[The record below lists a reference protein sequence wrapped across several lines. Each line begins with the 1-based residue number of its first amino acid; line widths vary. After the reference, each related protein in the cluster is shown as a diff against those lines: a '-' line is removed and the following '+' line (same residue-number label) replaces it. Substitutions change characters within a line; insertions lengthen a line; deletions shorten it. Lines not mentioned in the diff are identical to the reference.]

1 MRETGRKLAPW
12 LRKRLPPR
20 SDTGRVRAL
29 LKELDLRT
37 VCQEAHCP
45 NIGECF
51 ARGTATFM
59 IMGSVCTR
67 NCTFC
72 AVAGGVPGPLDPDEP
87 ARVAEAVRRMG
98 LRHVVITSVTRD
110 DLPDGGAEQFART
123 IRAVHESATANV
135 EVLVPDFGGRLDDVD
150 RVLEAGPEVFNHNV
164 ETVPRLYPEVR
175 PQADYGRSLAVLAH
189 AARRSP
195 PAAVKSGL
203 MLGLGETEDELA
215 AVLTDLL
222 DAGCRMLTLGQYLA
236 PSEGHHPV
244 VEFVAPER
252 FDELKARAL
261 EMGFAAV
268 GSGPF
273 VRSSYQAEA
282 LAAAVLGRRGQKQ
295 GSTGGGQHGSRS

>member
-1 MRETGRKLAPW
+1 MKGTRRKLAPW
-12 LRKRLPPR
+12 LKKRLPPR
-20 SDTGRVRAL
+20 ADTEPVRVL

-59 IMGSVCTR
+59 ILGSVCTR

-72 AVAGGVPGPLDPDEP
+72 AVAGGVPLPPDPDEP
-87 ARVAEAVRRMG
+87 ARIAEAVRRME

-110 DLPDGGAEQFART
+110 DLPDGGAGQFSRT
-123 IRAVHESATANV
+123 IRAVHGSAAADV
-135 EVLVPDFGGRLDDVD
+135 EVLVPDFGGHLDDAD

-175 PQADYGRSLAVLAH
+175 PQADYARSLAVLAR
-189 AARRSP
+189 AGERSP
-195 PAAVKSGL
+195 SAAVKSGL
-203 MLGLGETEDELA
+203 MLGLGETGDELD
-215 AVLTDLL
+215 AVLVELL
-222 DAGCRMLTLGQYLA
+222 DVGCRVLTLGQYLA
-236 PSEGHHPV
+236 PSEAHHPV

-252 FDELKARAL
+252 FKELERRAL

-268 GSGPF
+268 ASGPF
-273 VRSSYQAEA
+273 VRSSYHAEA
-282 LAAAVLGRRGQKQ
+282 VAAAALSRRRQQ
-295 GSTGGGQHGSRS
+295 EERETGG